1 MRLPMIFAE
10 LNENFAMFSGEMII
24 VFSGYNF
31 RQFLIIYDLEA
42 LSISIFICRQPSP
55 DKNSHTFHP
64 VARRGFFISCVRLT

>member
-1 MRLPMIFAE
+1 MIFAE

-42 LSISIFICRQPSP
+42 LSIGIFICR
-55 DKNSHTFHP
+55 
-64 VARRGFFISCVRLT
+64 